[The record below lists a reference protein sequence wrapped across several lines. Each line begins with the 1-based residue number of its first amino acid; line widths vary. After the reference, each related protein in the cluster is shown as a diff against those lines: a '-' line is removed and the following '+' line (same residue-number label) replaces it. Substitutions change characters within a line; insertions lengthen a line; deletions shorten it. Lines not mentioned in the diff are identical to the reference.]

1 MNDPEIKYEKINVK
15 DIEKGDII
23 YYKQRQEGN
32 LDEPYKFR
40 PFLVAYMGDVND
52 PSDTIDVIPITH
64 SDPRKKDY
72 CDPLAN
78 YNVKITPELQQIL
91 KQKSGDKRNSFLNSS
106 QEVEFEL
113 TAFTKECKLQR
124 MAKRSEYPK
133 SEFRENMD
141 NVAKGQNK
149 LDDDYPAKIAKKW
162 LSMMH
167 QGSFI
172 DETAI
177 EAYPLDNYPVG
188 QAYLDKCDSKQ
199 KGQGSSILSPI
210 LNAPKLVA
218 RTQADLGFA

>member
-1 MNDPEIKYEKINVK
+1 MSDPEIRYEKINVK
-15 DIEKGDII
+15 NIEKGDII

-32 LDEPYKFR
+32 LAKPYKFR
-40 PFLVAYMGDVND
+40 PFLVAYMGNVND

-64 SDPRKKDY
+64 SDPRKKGY

-91 KQKSGDKRNSFLNSS
+91 KQKSGDKRDSFLNSA

-113 TAFTKECKLQR
+113 GSFTKECKLQR
-124 MAKRSEYPK
+124 MAKKSEYPK

-141 NVAKGQNK
+141 NVTDGQNR
-149 LDDDYPAKIAKKW
+149 LDDDYPAKIAKRW
-162 LSMMH
+162 LGMMH

-172 DETAI
+172 DENVI

-188 QAYLDKCDSKQ
+188 KVYLDACDSKQ
-199 KGQGSSILSPI
+199 QAKNSSILSPI
-210 LNAPKLVA
+210 LNAPKLA
-218 RTQADLGFA
+218 AQTQAELGFA